1 VKEEANTV
9 SEKRHTRS
17 ERRGA
22 HGFEQRPF
30 SETLFA
36 SSDKVSRG
44 YPLLFREDLLCRP
57 LLGEIAPERE
67 EE

>member
-1 VKEEANTV
+1 MKEEANTV
-9 SEKRHTRS
+9 SKKRQTRS

-22 HGFEQRPF
+22 HGFEQRLF
-30 SETLFA
+30 SKTLFA

-44 YPLLFREDLLCRP
+44 DPLLFREDLLFRP